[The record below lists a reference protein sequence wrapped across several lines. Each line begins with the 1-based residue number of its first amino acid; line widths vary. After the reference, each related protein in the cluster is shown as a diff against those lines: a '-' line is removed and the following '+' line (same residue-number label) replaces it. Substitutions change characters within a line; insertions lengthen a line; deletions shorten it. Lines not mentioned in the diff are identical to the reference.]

1 MSWGGKSPSA
11 RAAHLAGSVVG
22 MHASWLHRIGSNPRA
37 LAGASAARAAP
48 CKHGHA
54 PMRAH
59 AVHPRACLTSEPT
72 MRRTQREL
80 LLSSPPPSP
89 TSSSQRL
96 PPACRLLPLRPPPSP
111 RSRRCAR
118 RPRAALTV
126 LTRLAAIAALTAVV
140 SRLPAF
146 GQRAS
151 AWPAA
156 LSPPSHAVVAAVL
169 AAGAPPSPQARRPRR
184 CAHRRR
190 GPCRRPPRCRSTFL
204 LHGLSALLGSPR
216 RCALHVR
223 GECDCRDERRRELSP
238 TARRSSLAARR
249 ELRRRPF
256 VLSDRLGLV
265 AHVQERCPRGCC
277 ARGRSRSCCG
287 TSGKMARRRP
297 VWGSAGEAWS
307 LMRFWRRCES
317 TSTLCMDQPACMQTF
332 GGMEMSV
339 ITRPECACSLRWAKR
354 CCASSPRH
362 EETWLAAKRI
372 LTSVSRPALL

>member
-1 MSWGGKSPSA
+1 
-11 RAAHLAGSVVG
+11 

-169 AAGAPPSPQARRPRR
+169 AAGAPPSPLRPPPSWPLPTAACARVRRAARVDGGVAAAARR
-184 CAHRRR
+184 
-190 GPCRRPPRCRSTFL
+190 
-204 LHGLSALLGSPR
+204 SPR
-216 RCALHVR
+216 R
-223 GECDCRDERRRELSP
+223 RRCTLPCSG
-238 TARRSSLAARR
+238 
-249 ELRRRPF
+249 RRRP
-256 VLSDRLGLV
+256 LRL
-265 AHVQERCPRGCC
+265 
-277 ARGRSRSCCG
+277 RGRAGLHGMPCG
-287 TSGKMARRRP
+287 IRVRVHCVQIWCRLWP
-297 VWGSAGEAWS
+297 VRCVAVRVSA
-307 LMRFWRRCES
+307 
-317 TSTLCMDQPACMQTF
+317 
-332 GGMEMSV
+332 
-339 ITRPECACSLRWAKR
+339 
-354 CCASSPRH
+354 
-362 EETWLAAKRI
+362 
-372 LTSVSRPALL
+372 

>member
-1 MSWGGKSPSA
+1 
-11 RAAHLAGSVVG
+11 

-190 GPCRRPPRCRSTFL
+190 GPCRRPPAPASVGQRAWTAASLLPRGARHAAAAARC
-204 LHGLSALLGSPR
+204 P
-216 RCALHVR
+216 V
-223 GECDCRDERRRELSP
+223 
-238 TARRSSLAARR
+238 LAA
-249 ELRRRPF
+249 
-256 VLSDRLGLV
+256 V
-265 AHVQERCPRGCC
+265 ALC
-277 ARGRSRSCCG
+277 
-287 TSGKMARRRP
+287 
-297 VWGSAGEAWS
+297 GSADAPDCTACPVAFVFGCIVCRYGAV
-307 LMRFWRRCES
+307 CG
-317 TSTLCMDQPACMQTF
+317 LCA
-332 GGMEMSV
+332 V
-339 ITRPECACSLRWAKR
+339 WLCACRRDA
-354 CCASSPRH
+354 
-362 EETWLAAKRI
+362 
-372 LTSVSRPALL
+372 VY